1 MTHFEGSK
9 YTQVAS
15 QIISDIEN
23 GSYKPGDMIPSERAL
38 IEHFSVSRITIRKA
52 IDELVTKGFLQK
64 EQGKGT
70 FVKSEVHRQNLFAL
84 TSCREDILRQG
95 MIPST
100 KIISAKVIPATVE
113 IANNLSIEE
122 GSSVFQ
128 LIRVYSANNIPV
140 NYTITNLP
148 LFLFEGLENIDF
160 SSKSLYET
168 LERTYSVHLTR
179 AVRTVEASTPST
191 LVATHLE
198 LDTKQPVLLFKATT
212 YGIIDTVEYPIECFI
227 SHYRSDRFKFYINQ
241 LR

>member
-1 MTHFEGSK
+1 MAYFEGSK

-15 QIISDIEN
+15 RIISDIEN

-38 IEHFSVSRITIRKA
+38 IEKFKVSRITVRKA
-52 IDELVTKGFLQK
+52 IDELVNKGFLQK

-70 FVKSEVHRQNLFAL
+70 YVKSEVHRQNLFAL

-100 KIISAKVIPATVE
+100 KIISAKIISATPE
-113 IANNLSIEE
+113 IAHNLSIEE
-122 GSSVFQ
+122 NSPVFQ
-128 LIRVYSANNIPV
+128 LIRVYSANKIPV
-140 NYTITNLP
+140 NYTTTNLP
-148 LFLFEGLENIDF
+148 LSLFKGIETIDF
-160 SSKSLYET
+160 SSKSLYEV
-168 LERTYSVHLTR
+168 LERTYSVHLTK
-179 AVRTVEASTPST
+179 AVRTVEASNPSNI
-191 LVATHLE
+191 VATHLG

-212 YGIIDTVEYPIECFI
+212 YGMIDATEYPIECFI